1 MFFPASSCE
10 EKTII
15 GILAL
20 EVFMPMAIKK
30 VDEDR
35 FDRQKRVDGWNQEA
49 VSASKVLVV
58 GAGALGNEV
67 VKLLV
72 QLGVGEIAAV
82 DYDKIVKAN
91 LNRCVFFDD
100 GSAEKGELKVEA
112 LAREAAKLGPS
123 KITPVAKKI
132 EDLQEGF
139 FGGFSHAFGCLDN
152 LGARL
157 TLNAHCYSKM
167 PLIDGGTAGF
177 MGKVQVA
184 AKPSSCV
191 ECGMSRQD
199 YKLLWKKYSCVGEL
213 LDFFDPK
220 MPALP
225 TTTSLVAA
233 IQVNEFV
240 KLLHSKE
247 GLAGK
252 YLSFNGLTGKS
263 TIFGVPKRKGCPVH
277 GDKN

>member
-1 MFFPASSCE
+1 MPA
-10 EKTII
+10 
-15 GILAL
+15 
-20 EVFMPMAIKK
+20 AIKK

-35 FDRQKRVDGWNQEA
+35 FDRQKRVDGWDQAA
-49 VSASKVLVV
+49 VGGTRALVA

-72 QLGVGEIAAV
+72 QLGVGEIAVV
-82 DYDKIVKAN
+82 DYDRIVAAN
-91 LNRCVFFDD
+91 LNRCVFFND
-100 GSAEKGELKVEA
+100 GHAKGGEYKAEA

-123 KITPVAKKI
+123 KIIPVVGKL
-132 EDLQEGF
+132 EDVGEGF
-139 FGGFSHAFGCLDN
+139 FNAFTHAFGCLDN

-157 TLNAHCYSKM
+157 SLNAHCYGKM
-167 PLIDGGTAGF
+167 PLFDGGTAGF
-177 MGKVQVA
+177 FGKAQVVA
-184 AKPSSCV
+184 GGSSCI

-213 LDFFDPK
+213 LDFLDPK

-233 IQVNEFV
+233 VQVNEFI
-240 KLLHSKE
+240 KLVHGRE

-252 YLSFNGLTGKS
+252 YWSFNGLDGIS
-263 TIFGVPKRKGCPVH
+263 RVFRVPKRKSCPVH
-277 GDKN
+277 P

>member
-1 MFFPASSCE
+1 
-10 EKTII
+10 
-15 GILAL
+15 
-20 EVFMPMAIKK
+20 MPMAIKK

-72 QLGVGEIAAV
+72 QLGVGEIAVV

-91 LNRCVFFDD
+91 LNRCVFFND

-112 LAREAAKLGPS
+112 LAREAAKLGPA
-123 KITPVAKKI
+123 KIMPVAKKI
-132 EDLQEGF
+132 EALEEGF

-157 TLNAHCYSKM
+157 TLNAHCYGKM
-167 PLIDGGTAGF
+167 PLIDGGTTGF

-263 TIFGVPKRKGCPVH
+263 AIFGVPKRKSCPVH